1 SATGTGSVP
10 IAAKH
15 MSKGWTRHGYDPA
28 MPRSWR
34 LVPRIRIVSGEEIAF
49 GPGKADLLEA
59 IARTG
64 KIRDAAESLDMSYM
78 RAWKLI
84 RTMNEA
90 FREPVVEASRGG
102 SARGGATLT
111 DLGRRVLELYRAM
124 EKKAARSASR
134 EWNEMKRLLR

>member
-1 SATGTGSVP
+1 
-10 IAAKH
+10 
-15 MSKGWTRHGYDPA
+15 

-78 RAWKLI
+78 RAWSLV
-84 RTMNEA
+84 RTLNEN
-90 FREPVVEASRGG
+90 FRDPLVERT
-102 SARGGATLT
+102 RGGARHGGAVVTP
-111 DLGRRVLELYRAM
+111 
-124 EKKAARSASR
+124 
-134 EWNEMKRLLR
+134 